1 MRPFGWRKG
10 DITRGILGWGAWGA
24 ASFVATHGKEA
35 VGDRVDG
42 WMVLGDGAKER
53 A

>member
-1 MRPFGWRKG
+1 M
-10 DITRGILGWGAWGA
+10 AYV
-24 ASFVATHGKEA
+24 VATHRKEA

-42 WMVLGDGAKER
+42 WMVLGDGARER